1 MGYFDKKEPPKEE
14 TAEETLEEDSME
26 KFEAECLE
34 EMGEAEKGFRARMKA
49 ENERFRD
56 MCDTEY
62 WCCLCFKSRA
72 QKEEFLR
79 SVGIDTDLKY
89 IDGREMA
96 RAVKRPVK
104 TPDLKF
110 AKIKAPD
117 KEFSARAMDIE

>member
-1 MGYFDKKEPPKEE
+1 MGYWEKKEPAPQAQEQQ
-14 TAEETLEEDSME
+14 EDSL
-26 KFEAECLE
+26 EALESDCLAD
-34 EMGEAEKGFRARMKA
+34 MGEVEKGFRARMKA

-62 WCCLCFKSRA
+62 WVCLSFKSRA
-72 QKEEFLR
+72 QKEEFLA
-79 SVGIDTDLKY
+79 SVGMETDLKY

-110 AKIKAPD
+110 ARIKAPD
-117 KEFSARAMDIE
+117 KEFSARAMDI

>member
-1 MGYFDKKEPPKEE
+1 MGYWDKKEPAPQAQEQQ
-14 TAEETLEEDSME
+14 EDSL
-26 KFEAECLE
+26 EALESDCLAD
-34 EMGEAEKGFRARMKA
+34 MGEVEKGFRARMKA

-62 WCCLCFKSRA
+62 WVCLCFKSRA
-72 QKEEFLR
+72 QKEEFLS
-79 SVGIDTDLKY
+79 SVGMETDLKY

-110 AKIKAPD
+110 ARIKAPD
-117 KEFSARAMDIE
+117 KEFSARAMDI

>member
-1 MGYFDKKEPPKEE
+1 MGYWDKKEPAPQAQEQQ
-14 TAEETLEEDSME
+14 EDSL
-26 KFEAECLE
+26 EALESECLAD
-34 EMGEAEKGFRARMKA
+34 MGEVEKGFRARMKA

-62 WCCLCFKSRA
+62 WVCLCFKSRA
-72 QKEEFLR
+72 QKEEFLA
-79 SVGIDTDLKY
+79 SVGMETDLKY

-110 AKIKAPD
+110 ARIKAPD
-117 KEFSARAMDIE
+117 KEFSARAMDI